1 MYNKESHD
9 TIDER
14 TFVFQDKDYTILH
27 WFSRTA
33 FTGRAGNFCF
43 QNKKPAR
50 QQDGVDEAKQKAEN
64 NRSRRKQE
72 AERKTGTDRSTKPA
86 PEAEKNRNRRKQES
100 ERKTGTDRSTKP
112 ALEAENNRRR
122 KQNGGAENRHRQKH
136 EPGARSGKSR
146 SGNKKR
152 SGKPACRRYKTRKR
166 AILKAMCK
174 TGALNFEKQPG
185 ITPYDRARRKTA
197 KKPRPKQNETDRSGQ
212 KTAKGPKTKPQFHR

>member
-50 QQDGVDEAKQKAEN
+50 QQDGADEAKQKAGN
-64 NRSRRKQE
+64 KRSRRKQE
-72 AERKTGTDRSTKPA
+72 AERKPA
-86 PEAEKNRNRRKQES
+86 QTETRNRCSKRKKPEPP
-100 ERKTGTDRSTKP
+100 ETK
-112 ALEAENNRRR
+112 R
-122 KQNGGAENRHRQKH
+122 
-136 EPGARSGKSR
+136 RSGKTAQT
-146 SGNKKR
+146 K
-152 SGKPACRRYKTRKR
+152 AKTGAAALQNPKG
-166 AILKAMCK
+166 AILKAMRK
-174 TGALNFEKQPG
+174 TGALNFQKQPG

-197 KKPRPKQNETDRSGQ
+197 KKPRPKQAETD
-212 KTAKGPKTKPQFHR
+212 